1 MRNMDILD
9 YTDEQLEALSDDEL
23 LKLHTE
29 ACDKAFEEH
38 INQLTKKILINSLYG
53 ATANAFFPL
62 YNIGY
67 ASGIT
72 CNGRYFIQKT
82 ADYIEEKLQSL
93 LPWDQK
99 YITYGDTDSV
109 YYTIEPFV
117 NKYEESHQNADV
129 NELVDFCNDFSDK
142 VIQPII
148 DKSIEDMSRDFN
160 VFDRSRIQAKKEV
173 VCDVMVN
180 CAKKKYY
187 ARVRDSEGTRYDVN
201 NPHIK
206 VMGLEL
212 AKSTTPLWVKDN
224 IQGALPIL
232 FDSDKYGL
240 VKWVDEI
247 RGMYTQA
254 SIDDIAQVGRANK
267 LSYTL
272 GDKSVPMLSRCA
284 IVYNNFLRDNNL
296 ESSYSSVE
304 PSEKFK
310 YVRLITPNVFKSDCI
325 AYKDSRFAD
334 VYLKDIIDYET
345 MFKKSFI
352 EPLNLMCECMGYNLK
367 SATVEVDEW

>member
-1 MRNMDILD
+1 MDLLE
-9 YTDEQLEALSDDEL
+9 YTDEQLRKLSTEEL

-62 YNIGY
+62 YNLGY

-82 ADYIEEKLQSL
+82 ANYIEEELQKL

-99 YITYGDTDSV
+99 YIVYGDTDSV

-117 NKYEESHQNADV
+117 NKYKKSHPEADL

-148 DKSIEDMSRDFN
+148 DRSIEDMSRDFN

-187 ARVRDSEGTRYDVN
+187 ARVRDSEGTRYDID

-212 AKSTTPLWVKDN
+212 VRSTTPQWVKDT
-224 IQGALPIL
+224 IGKAVQIL
-232 FDSDKYGL
+232 FDSNEND
-240 VKWVDEI
+240 I
-247 RGMYTQA
+247 RLWINDAKLGYTKA
-254 SIDDIAQVGRANK
+254 DIDSIAQIGKANNLNYS
-267 LSYTL
+267 LSEK
-272 GDKSVPMLSRCA
+272 GVPMLSRCA
-284 IVYNNFLRDNNL
+284 IVYNNFIKNNHL
-296 ESSYSSVE
+296 ESYYSTIE

-310 YVRLITPNVFKSDCI
+310 YVRLVQPNIFNSDCI
-325 AYKDSRFAD
+325 AYKDSRFVD
-334 VYLKDIIDYET
+334 KYLKDIIDYNI
-345 MFKKSFI
+345 MFSKSFI
-352 EPLNLMCECMGYNLK
+352 EPLNLMCNCMGYDLK
-367 SATVEVDEW
+367 SNVLGIDEW